1 MLLIFIYMLYK
12 NILVVGW
19 RADLGIKTA
28 KSALYKCFALYIFKR
43 KRIKN
48 LTTGSHERI
57 SRNSGKNQ
65 PKSVPFYGRKTRRN
79 SQRVHFRLIY
89 SLYAT

>member
-12 NILVVGW
+12 DILVVGW

-28 KSALYKCFALYIFKR
+28 KSALCKCFALYIFKR

-48 LTTGSHERI
+48 LTNGLRAGFSP
-57 SRNSGKNQ
+57 SFAKM
-65 PKSVPFYGRKTRRN
+65 
-79 SQRVHFRLIY
+79 
-89 SLYAT
+89 